1 MKKKSILGRIGI
13 VAAALTLATT
23 SMMSGT
29 LARYQTTGDL
39 KATAI
44 AAKWATAVKG
54 GVNGSLA
61 ELEGDEEIKLAD
73 TMVKTS
79 SAVNTDSIGNNA
91 GEARIAPGT
100 AGQYT
105 LAISTD
111 GSEVPAL
118 LKMSVKQDT
127 DKGTSTL
134 PKNVTVEIWDDDDSS
149 KALASFTADTIT
161 SAGTTV
167 LGTTGHPAVR
177 FASAKEVKNNESYTQ
192 TKTYTIKWSWP
203 LNADDGD
210 KNNGAGDTL
219 TTNDIN
225 SAGEEYG
232 FVISYSLIQHDG
244 TGTEGKEFNTAI
256 KKTTGGT

>member
-29 LARYQTTGDL
+29 LARYQTAADI

-44 AAKWATAVKG
+44 AAKWNATVKDSTESTTLDG
-54 GVNGSLA
+54 TQDIV
-61 ELEGDEEIKLAD
+61 LAD

-79 SAVNTDSIGNNA
+79 STVNTDLIGNNA
-91 GEARIAPGT
+91 GKARIAPGT
-100 AGQYT
+100 AGEYT
-105 LAISTD
+105 FVVSTE

-118 LKMSVKQDT
+118 FKMSVKQDST
-127 DKGTSTL
+127 KENMTL
-134 PKNVTVEIWDDDDSS
+134 PKNVEVKIYDNDDM
-149 KALASFTADTIT
+149 KNPIGTFTADDIN
-161 SAGTTV
+161 SNGTTV
-167 LGTTGHPAVR
+167 VGGSTPAVR
-177 FASAKEVKNNESYTQ
+177 FASAKELKTNTSYVQ
-192 TKTYTIKWSWP
+192 KKIYTIKWSWP
-203 LNADDGD
+203 LNAEDGD

-244 TGTEGKEFNTAI
+244 NGEENKDFKTAV
-256 KKTTGGT
+256 KKTTGDN